1 MRILHNLIQNNQK
14 WAQNK
19 VLNDPAYFQTLS
31 KLQNP
36 EYLWIGCSD
45 SRIPP
50 NEIVGL
56 NPGELFVHRNVAN
69 LILHTDMNCLSVV
82 QFAIEILKV
91 KHIIVCG
98 HYGCSGVQAA
108 MENKQH
114 GLIDH
119 WLRDIKDLYETH
131 RQELAALPTEDA
143 RYARLCELNVIEQAQ
158 NLSYTQFVQ
167 NAWDRGQELAIHS
180 WIYGLENGLVKDL
193 GLTLSD
199 GKHIPQLYRLQKL

>member
-1 MRILHNLIQNNQK
+1 MRNLQSLIQHNQK
-14 WAQNK
+14 WAKNK
-19 VLNDPAYFQTLS
+19 IANDPDYFTNLSQIQT
-31 KLQNP
+31 P

-56 NPGELFVHRNVAN
+56 SPGELFVHRNVAN
-69 LILHTDMNCLSVV
+69 LILHTDMNCLAVV

-98 HYGCSGVQAA
+98 HYGCSGVLAA
-108 MENKQH
+108 MENKHH

-119 WLRDIKDLYETH
+119 WIRDIKDLYETH
-131 RQELAALPTEDA
+131 QTELNAIPVECE
-143 RYARLCELNVIEQAQ
+143 RHARLCELNVVEQAQ

-167 NAWDRGQELAIHS
+167 NAWDRGQELSIHS
-180 WIYGLENGLVKDL
+180 WIYGLDNGLIKD
-193 GLTLSD
+193 
-199 GKHIPQLYRLQKL
+199 